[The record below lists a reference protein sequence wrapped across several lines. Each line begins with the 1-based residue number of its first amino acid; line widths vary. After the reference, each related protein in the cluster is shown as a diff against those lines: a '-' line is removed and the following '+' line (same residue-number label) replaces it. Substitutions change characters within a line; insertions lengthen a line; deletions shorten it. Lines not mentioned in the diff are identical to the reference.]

1 MTASVVPGGRRTGP
15 GWIAPCVALAGT
27 LALVQ
32 WIEPT
37 TAAAA
42 VLLAT
47 STRSLEG
54 VTGLA
59 GSLVAGAVIGG
70 GLGLALAEFAA
81 VGSAV
86 AAGLGVALGGGVG
99 AVSQYALA
107 GTDEAS
113 DEHVTVD
120 MEETERSPQPADLF
134 DGHPDPILYVVD
146 EGHGPVVRA
155 ANAAYADAFG
165 VGSEGV
171 TGAPLDEALFASDA
185 DDLVAEIADGAAID
199 RRVACETPDGDREFR
214 LRWSGA
220 GDDGYLLFTPV

>member
-1 MTASVVPGGRRTGP
+1 MTASVVPGGRRTGA
-15 GWIAPCVALAGT
+15 GWIAPSVALASAVA
-27 LALVQ
+27 LAQ
-32 WIEPT
+32 GIEPT
-37 TAAAA
+37 AATAA

-47 STRSLEG
+47 STRRFEG

-59 GSLVAGAVIGG
+59 GSLLAGAAIGG
-70 GLGLALAEFAA
+70 GLGLALAELAA

-99 AVSQYALA
+99 AVAQYALA

-120 MEETERSPQPADLF
+120 MEEPDRSPQPADLF

-165 VGSEGV
+165 VGTDGV
-171 TGAPLDEALFASDA
+171 TGAPLAEALFAPDA
-185 DDLVAEIADGAAID
+185 DGVAAEVSDGEAVD
-199 RRVACETPDGDREFR
+199 RRVACETPGGDRAFR
-214 LRWSGA
+214 LRWSGT
-220 GDDGYLLFTPV
+220 GDDGYLLFTPA